1 MTDDVAGAPAAQG
14 SETAAA
20 GDLARS
26 SKSFPALASN
36 AFVDA
41 LPSAFLAAER
51 AADGGSYGYAALGDV
66 IDRSLH
72 ASVAHLTGG
81 LSPAAMA
88 GAYWDW
94 AIHLASSPGKQ
105 MQLAEKAMRKS
116 WRFANYAWRCA
127 LQQNGASPCI
137 EPLVQDKRFSSE
149 AWRRW
154 PYTLLYQ
161 GFLLN
166 QQWWHNATTGIGG
179 VTKQHE
185 KVVEFASRQFLD
197 MFSPS
202 NFLATNPEAMQRTL
216 ETGGANLIHGLQNL
230 LEDMERQAGG
240 KKPVGAEAFVPGRN
254 VATTPG
260 KIIYR
265 NRLIELIQYAPVTET
280 VRPEPVLIVPA
291 WIMKYYILD
300 LSPHNSLVRYLTTQ
314 GFTVFMI
321 SWRNPGPEDRDLD
334 MDDYRELGVMAALD
348 VVSRLMPDRK
358 IHATGYCLGGT
369 LLTIAAAALAR
380 DEDERLKTVSLFAA
394 QTDFTE
400 AGELTLFVNE
410 SQLDF
415 LEDLMWEHGFLDAKQ
430 MAGAFQLLR
439 SNDLIWS
446 YALKSYLMGERKPIS
461 DLMAWNADATR
472 MPYKMHSEYLRRL
485 FLNNDLAEGRLR
497 VDDRAIALNDIRVP
511 IFAVG
516 AQRDHVAPWR
526 SVYKIVLLTDTE
538 VTFLL
543 TTGGHNAGIVS
554 EPARKRG
561 GYRAMT
567 KTDGERYADPD
578 EWTRLAPGKEG
589 SWWPEWTAWL
599 EARSG
604 ARVIPP
610 AMDDAL
616 CDAPGTYVLQA

>member
-1 MTDDVAGAPAAQG
+1 MTDDVAQATAARTNETSSGKETPPRDESAPAL
-14 SETAAA
+14 TP
-20 GDLARS
+20 
-26 SKSFPALASN
+26 KP
-36 AFVDA
+36 FVDA

-51 AADGGSYGYAALGDV
+51 ATDGGSFGYAALGDV
-66 IDRSLH
+66 IDRTLH
-72 ASVAHLTGG
+72 ASVAQLTGG

-88 GAYWDW
+88 EAYGDW

-105 MQLAEKAMRKS
+105 MQLVDKAVRKS
-116 WRFANYAWRCA
+116 WRFANFAWRCA
-127 LQQNGASPCI
+127 LQQNGSSPCI
-137 EPLVQDKRFSSE
+137 EPLPQDKRFAGE
-149 AWRRW
+149 AWRHW

-166 QQWWHNATTGIGG
+166 QQWWHNATTDVGG

-185 KVVEFASRQFLD
+185 KAVDFASRQFLD

-202 NFLATNPEAMQRTL
+202 NFLFTNPEALKRTM
-216 ETGGANLIHGLQNL
+216 ETGGLNLVRGLQNF

-240 KKPVGAEAFVPGRN
+240 KKPFGADAFAPGRN
-254 VATTPG
+254 LATTPG
-260 KIIYR
+260 KVVYR
-265 NRLIELIQYAPVTET
+265 NRLMELIQYAPTTET
-280 VRPEPVLIVPA
+280 TRPEPVLIVPA

-300 LSPHNSLVRYLTTQ
+300 LSPHNSLVRYLVAQ

-321 SWRNPGPEDRDLD
+321 SWKNPGADDRDLD
-334 MDDYRELGVMAALD
+334 MEDYLRLGVMAALD
-348 VVSRLMPDRK
+348 VVSRLMPGRK

-369 LLTIAAAALAR
+369 LLSIAAAAMAR
-380 DEDERLKTVSLFAA
+380 DDDRRLQSLTLFAA

-400 AGELTLFVNE
+400 AGELTLFINE

-415 LEDLMWEHGFLDAKQ
+415 LEDLMWEHGYLDAKQ
-430 MAGAFQLLR
+430 MAGAFRLLR
-439 SNDLIWS
+439 SNDLVWS
-446 YALKSYLMGERKPIS
+446 YALKSYLMGEREPMT

-472 MPYKMHSEYLRRL
+472 MPYKMHSEYLRQL

-497 VDDRAIALNDIRVP
+497 VDGRTIAAHDIRAP

-516 AQRDHVAPWR
+516 AERDHVAPWR
-526 SVYKIVLLTDTE
+526 SVFKIHLLADTE

-554 EPARKRG
+554 EPAKKRG
-561 GYRAMT
+561 GYRVAT
-567 KTDGERYADPD
+567 KTEQAHYADPD
-578 EWTRLAPGKEG
+578 EWFRLAPMKEG
-589 SWWPEWTAWL
+589 SWWPAWIAWL

-604 ARVIPP
+604 APVPP
-610 AMDDAL
+610 PVMGPAL